1 MKQCLKRAKS
11 SKAQRFER
19 LGRCKYSLTV
29 RKKRQEFLNKNK
41 NKGKSEIQKEVKT
54 SYV

>member
-1 MKQCLKRAKS
+1 LLSRRKS
-11 SKAQRFER
+11 PHC
-19 LGRCKYSLTV
+19 RCWEDANIAYTV

-41 NKGKSEIQKEVKT
+41 GKSEIKKAVKT